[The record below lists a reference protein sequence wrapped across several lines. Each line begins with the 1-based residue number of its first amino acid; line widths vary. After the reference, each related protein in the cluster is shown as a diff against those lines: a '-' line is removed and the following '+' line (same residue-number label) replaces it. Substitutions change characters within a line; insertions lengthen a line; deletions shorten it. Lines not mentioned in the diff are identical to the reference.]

1 MNNKNYIWYDS
12 SVFIINSQ
20 RLFTIY
26 LHLFEI
32 FGTFLCTIM
41 CVLNDGGKGMGAV
54 NSRDIVICWWNMF
67 SFIRRG
73 ESSFLSFF
81 LKNEFYSPINL
92 GTRGYIFCILFIALL
107 NWKYFKL
114 DFCFLP
120 ELPDTV
126 EERTLAETSLL
137 FDLDLIKSLCAEYGG
152 GSDDALFLEANRK
165 GDCKI
170 VIELRMYHTDVN
182 AENKEGCTALMKA

>member
-1 MNNKNYIWYDS
+1 M
-12 SVFIINSQ
+12 
-20 RLFTIY
+20 T
-26 LHLFEI
+26 
-32 FGTFLCTIM
+32 
-41 CVLNDGGKGMGAV
+41 
-54 NSRDIVICWWNMF
+54 
-67 SFIRRG
+67 
-73 ESSFLSFF
+73 
-81 LKNEFYSPINL
+81 
-92 GTRGYIFCILFIALL
+92 GYIFCILFIALL

-126 EERTLAETSLL
+126 EERTVAETSLL